1 LFGSTSTP
9 HAELFLGFQYH
20 APSAAA
26 AAAAAAADQRVI
38 VACHHPLA
46 PGSAPEQYLAWNHQ
60 ELLALLEQHAGT
72 FPAL

>member
-1 LFGSTSTP
+1 LGLIP
-9 HAELFLGFQYH
+9 HAC
-20 APSAAA
+20 S

-46 PGSAPEQYLAWNHQ
+46 PGSAPEQYLAWNYQ

-72 FPAL
+72 LSIKAFYDTLF